1 MISAGRGVTME
12 LEIILVFHCNPC
24 QFIFK
29 KIAWWHERWHR
40 GRGEGRFPQ
49 VRNQEGTFPRKKN
62 ICMIFFKY
70 VSKIVPVWHALTF
83 ALVVVGICSGRG
95 WNYNWN
101 IFKRARRV
109 SPLSAGTPT
118 LRCFLP
124 SKVG

>member
-1 MISAGRGVTME
+1 MDAGIGE
-12 LEIILVFHCNPC
+12 GGGGASPKSEI
-24 QFIFK
+24 
-29 KIAWWHERWHR
+29 RR
-40 GRGEGRFPQ
+40 GRSLE
-49 VRNQEGTFPRKKN
+49 KN

-95 WNYNWN
+95 WNWNWN

-118 LRCFLP
+118 LRRFLP

>member
-12 LEIILVFHCNPC
+12 LKIILVFHCDSC
-24 QFIFK
+24 QFILK
-29 KIAWWHERWHR
+29 KSLGGMDAGI
-40 GRGEGRFPQ
+40 GEGGGRFPQ
-49 VRNQEGTFPRKKN
+49 IRNQEGTFPRKN

-70 VSKIVPVWHALTF
+70 VSKLVPVWHALTF

-95 WNYNWN
+95 WNWNWN

-118 LRCFLP
+118 LRRFLP